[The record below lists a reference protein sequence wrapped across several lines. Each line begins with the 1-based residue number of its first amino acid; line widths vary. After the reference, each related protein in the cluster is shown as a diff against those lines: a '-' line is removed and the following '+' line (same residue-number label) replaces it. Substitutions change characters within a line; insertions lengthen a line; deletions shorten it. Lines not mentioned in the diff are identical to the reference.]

1 MIRHA
6 IAGEPGN
13 DIKVEGTGWTGKEH
27 YKISSWNRTKR
38 KFTVLIYSD
47 GANGKAWVKV
57 AIPSTIQTGKL
68 YNNAHSRVDFRG
80 EGFPDGTRY
89 RARITTMDISPVN
102 GAETNKRQMKSK
114 IETVENG
121 LLKTAAV
128 NMGKFTKIE
137 FEAVD

>member
-1 MIRHA
+1 
-6 IAGEPGN
+6 
-13 DIKVEGTGWTGKEH
+13 
-27 YKISSWNRTKR
+27 
-38 KFTVLIYSD
+38 
-47 GANGKAWVKV
+47 
-57 AIPSTIQTGKL
+57 
-68 YNNAHSRVDFRG
+68 
-80 EGFPDGTRY
+80 
-89 RARITTMDISPVN
+89 MDISPVN

>member
-1 MIRHA
+1 M
-6 IAGEPGN
+6 
-13 DIKVEGTGWTGKEH
+13 
-27 YKISSWNRTKR
+27 
-38 KFTVLIYSD
+38 LIYSD

-89 RARITTMDISPVN
+89 RSRITTMDISPVN
-102 GAETNKRQMKSK
+102 GAETNKRHMKSK